1 MRHVLVKD
9 GERLVGAVRVNT
21 GIRQGLE
28 GTYTGVKLGEV
39 APRNFTIVREDDVVF
54 DVIDRMWRKKADM
67 ALVVRTRGVP
77 WPRDV
82 LGVITKE
89 HVADSVASSIRV
101 YPG

>member
-1 MRHVLVKD
+1 MRHVLVKQ

-28 GTYTGVKLGEV
+28 STYTGLKLGDV

-54 DVIDRMWRKKADM
+54 DVIDRMWRKTADM
-67 ALVVRTRGVP
+67 ALVVRTRGI
-77 WPRDV
+77 PRPGDV

-89 HVADSVASSIRV
+89 HVADSVANSIKV